1 MKQTIDNSD
10 FRRAF
15 TDYGRTENFSNAG
28 LDLLFDYFESLE
40 QDSGDEI
47 ELDVIAICCEY
58 NEDSFLDVARNY
70 DIDIADCED
79 DDEIRDMVLDYL
91 NDNTSVVGNTD
102 DSVVYACF

>member
-15 TDYGRTENFSNAG
+15 TDYGRTENFSLAG

-40 QDSGDEI
+40 QDTGEEI

-58 NEDSFLDVARNY
+58 NEDTFLDVARNY

-79 DDEIRDMVLDYL
+79 DDEIRDTVLDYL